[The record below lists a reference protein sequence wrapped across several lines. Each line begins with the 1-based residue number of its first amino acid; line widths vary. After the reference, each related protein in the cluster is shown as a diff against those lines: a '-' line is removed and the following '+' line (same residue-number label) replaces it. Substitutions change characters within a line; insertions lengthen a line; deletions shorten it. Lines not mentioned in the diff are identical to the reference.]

1 MKECDCTSIDNS
13 EPQTRRTQARI
24 DPECALGLLK
34 AGNNRFKN
42 KLTIRRDL
50 KWHAEVTS
58 CGQFPFAAIVSCI
71 DSRVPTELIFD
82 QGIGDVF
89 NARIAGNFVNK
100 DILGSLEFAYTSGVS
115 LILVLGHTR
124 CGAINA
130 AIDTYKKDKN
140 SNKKD
145 KGTCKNCTHIL
156 PMVAKLHP
164 AVKNTPRLD
173 SESDTQYH
181 NRVVRKNVELT
192 IEKIRK
198 KSKGLRMAN
207 KKHKINIV
215 GGIYDVASGV
225 VSFFEHPKAT

>member
-1 MKECDCTSIDNS
+1 MKKCNCTIDNS

-24 DPECALGLLK
+24 DPKCALGLLK

-50 KWHAEVTS
+50 KWHAAVTS
-58 CGQFPFAAIVSCI
+58 CGQFPFAAILSCI

-124 CGAINA
+124 CGAIIA
-130 AIDTYKKDKN
+130 AIDTYKKETYSAKKN
-140 SNKKD
+140 NN
-145 KGTCKNCTHIL
+145 TCKNCTHIR
-156 PMVAKLHP
+156 PMVEKLYP
-164 AVKNTPRLD
+164 AVKNTPHLD
-173 SESDTQYH
+173 SESDAQYQ
-181 NRVVRKNVELT
+181 NRVARKNVRLT

-198 KSKGLRMAN
+198 KSKGLRLAN
-207 KKHKINIV
+207 KEHKINIV

-225 VSFFEHPKAT
+225 VSFFEHPAS